1 MLSVLPFLLMQA
13 ASPAL
18 SPSDLSDARCVF
30 LFGYF
35 GARGNPAQEA
45 QAKLGTM
52 YFLGKLRGR
61 NPSADFGKLLA
72 AATADA
78 KKSNINAQIEGAR
91 CEREYQAAAI
101 DLTNGAKAVNTPAKP

>member
-1 MLSVLPFLLMQA
+1 VLSILPFLLMQA
-13 ASPAL
+13 ATPAPSPV
-18 SPSDLSDARCVF
+18 DLSDTRCVF

-35 GARGNPAQEA
+35 GSRGNPTQEA

-52 YFLGKLRGR
+52 YFVGKIRAR

-72 AATADA
+72 AATAEA
-78 KKSNINAQIEGAR
+78 KRSNINAPIEGAR
-91 CEREYQAAAI
+91 CEREYQAAAM